1 MADEV
6 LLTLAAEIVSAHV
19 SNNPVTASELPGLI
33 QSVYG
38 SLAGLGQE
46 VQAPP
51 AVQEPAVSIRS
62 SVKPD
67 AIACLECG
75 AKMKMLKRHLA
86 TNHALTPA
94 KYRAKWNLASD
105 YPMVA
110 PSYAATRKELALKI
124 GLGRKPGQK
133 VAKTPAAK
141 VITAPAKPK
150 ATSAKS
156 ETAPATPEA
165 STAKLETPKAKPKTA
180 TAKPK
185 KASAKPETPPASPE
199 RPATKP
205 KTRSR
210 KPAAASPEAG

>member
-19 SNNPVTASELPGLI
+19 SNNPITASELPGLI

-38 SLAGLGQE
+38 SLARLGQE
-46 VQAPP
+46 VEAPP

-94 KYRAKWNLASD
+94 EYRAKWKLASD

-133 VAKTPAAK
+133 VAKAPAAK
-141 VITAPAKPK
+141 PK
-150 ATSAKS
+150 TTPAKS
-156 ETAPATPEA
+156 ETPPAISERPAAE
-165 STAKLETPKAKPKTA
+165 LETPTAKPKTA
-180 TAKPK
+180 TTKPK
-185 KASAKPETPPASPE
+185 RASAKPET
-199 RPATKP
+199 PATKP

-210 KPAAASPEAG
+210 KPAAAATEAG